1 MMQYGPEWSAGVL
14 VDYFT
19 EVSHASMILTLCLEQ
34 IEENPPDLI
43 PRLHWL
49 ISALQ
54 GQMETIGEDGAF
66 NAKRVRNH
74 ICPPELEEDEH
85 DRPED

>member
-19 EVSHASMILTLCLEQ
+19 DVSHASMILTLCLEQ
-34 IEENPPDLI
+34 IDENPPDLI
-43 PRLHWL
+43 PRLYWL
-49 ISALQ
+49 ISTLQ
-54 GQMETIGEDGAF
+54 GQMETIGEDGSV
-66 NAKRVRNH
+66 NAERVRKH
-74 ICPPELEEDEH
+74 LCLSDLEEDQH